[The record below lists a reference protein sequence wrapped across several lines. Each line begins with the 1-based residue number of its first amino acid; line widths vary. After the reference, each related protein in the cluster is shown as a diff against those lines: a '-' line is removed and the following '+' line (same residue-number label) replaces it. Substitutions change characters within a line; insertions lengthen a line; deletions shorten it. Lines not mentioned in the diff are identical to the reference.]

1 MMLGFCTDANSFPTR
16 LHLQPDNHEPKKSS
30 YAHMENP
37 PEAQPDLP
45 EQQPDTPEQQ
55 PSPKTI
61 CPNCEKKI
69 SRKAVFCPKCG
80 QKQVSGKVKMS
91 DLLIRL
97 WNTTFHLES
106 KFLRMVWHLLIPG
119 KVTIAYFR
127 GKIKSYPHPIQFFLV
142 CMFFFLLYVGSRGKA
157 GPDLNLFSLL
167 KIERPDI
174 IKGKVEMAESMVQH
188 WDSIPERL
196 RTPAARQT
204 LDTLMRVSMHDLD
217 FWEKDSLGIMEGG
230 YNFIVSKPYK
240 FANRDLL
247 RMSPDSLLQ
256 FYRVEPWLDR
266 LLIRQG
272 LRATNDSAAVARF
285 WVGSFTWIL
294 LFQIAVMSF
303 WLKLMY
309 RRQQRYFVEH
319 FVLLIHLHSGFI
331 FLLTLISALRTY
343 LHFEWLARTISLWW
357 LAVAIPLAMYF
368 YYGQS
373 KRKTLLKFLIF
384 CILYALMFFL
394 AILLSFLTSFL
405 FF

>member
-1 MMLGFCTDANSFPTR
+1 
-16 LHLQPDNHEPKKSS
+16 
-30 YAHMENP
+30 MENP
-37 PEAQPDLP
+37 SEAQPDP
-45 EQQPDTPEQQ
+45 SEQ
-55 PSPKTI
+55 PSSPKVI
-61 CPNCEKKI
+61 CPNCDKKI
-69 SRKAVFCPKCG
+69 PRKAVFCPKCG
-80 QKQVSGKVKMS
+80 QKQVSGKIKMT
-91 DLLIRL
+91 DLLLRL

-119 KVTIAYFR
+119 KVTIAYFQ
-127 GKIKSYPHPIQFFLV
+127 GKIKRYPHPIQFFLV
-142 CMFFFLLYVGSRGKA
+142 CMFFFLLYVGSRGKE
-157 GPDLNLFSLL
+157 GPDLNMFSLL
-167 KIERPDI
+167 KIERPEV
-174 IKGKVEMAESMVQH
+174 IKGKVEMAESLEQH

-196 RTPAARQT
+196 RTPAARQA
-204 LDTLMRVSMHDLD
+204 LDTLMRTSMRDLD

-256 FYRVEPWLDR
+256 YYRVEPWLDR

-272 LRATNDSAAVARF
+272 LRATSDSSAVIKF

-309 RRQQRYFVEH
+309 RRQNRYFVEH

-331 FLLTLISALRTY
+331 FLLTVISALRTY
-343 LHFEWLARTISLWW
+343 LHFDWLSRSLSLWW
-357 LAVAIPLAMYF
+357 FAIATLLAMYF

-373 KRKTLLKFLIF
+373 KRKTLLKYLIF
-384 CILYALMFFL
+384 CFLYAIMFFL
-394 AILLSFLTSFL
+394 AIVLSFLTSFL